1 MQYGDD
7 FVFEAKP
14 IIRLMPSISSVF
26 PTSLKATLHLTPQLG
41 DARWIFQ
48 NSENC
53 SCAGDGFLLTP
64 AQARRFGGFA
74 PICPYSHATRGNV
87 NVELE
92 ASGA

>member
-64 AQARRFGGFA
+64 AQARRRLRTDLPLFA
-74 PICPYSHATRGNV
+74 ATRGNV